1 VLNPIKFLMSG
12 FDWLIQVPNTLPTA
26 ASAGSDLN
34 GMAVLEACSVIK
46 QRLQINF
53 LMSGFDW
60 LIQVPNTPPTAASA
74 GSDLNGMAV
83 LEACTVIKKRL
94 QPYKDANPSGA
105 ALLTV
110 GWKQHF

>member
-1 VLNPIKFLMSG
+1 
-12 FDWLIQVPNTLPTA
+12 LIQVPNTPPTA

-34 GMAVLEACSVIK
+34 GMAVLEACTVIK
-46 QRLQINF
+46 F
-53 LMSGFDW
+53 LMLCFDI

-94 QPYKDANPSGA
+94 QPYKEANPSGSRFTYSGVEA
-105 ALLTV
+105 TFLDEGLLFIGTPRQSV
-110 GWKQHF
+110 C